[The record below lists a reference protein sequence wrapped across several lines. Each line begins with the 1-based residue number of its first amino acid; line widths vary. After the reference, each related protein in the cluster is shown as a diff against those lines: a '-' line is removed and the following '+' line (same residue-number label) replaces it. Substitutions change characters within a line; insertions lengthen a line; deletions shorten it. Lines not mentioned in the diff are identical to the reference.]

1 MKQIYKRVCPVC
13 GKEFETNVYNKK
25 TCSKECQVIHHRK
38 VSMICGKK
46 NPKSKKHFD
55 PIPCKQCGKMFTP
68 KSSINRLCSK
78 KCSKAFFNVGRK
90 VKVAPKVEC
99 PWCHKI
105 FERNGRFQRFCCSK
119 CAAEHARYLYLENK
133 CAENKLDQLGKIL
146 VNRWHRLE
154 LSDGIRATNKEP
166 WDALVCAYTL
176 SVPVEEVEKAF
187 SEYDDSIKN
196 GTERE
201 FYQCR

>member
-1 MKQIYKRVCPVC
+1 M
-13 GKEFETNVYNKK
+13 FTTKK

-38 VSMICGKK
+38 VLMNYKKK
-46 NPKSKKHFD
+46 NSKSKKRFD

-68 KSSINRLCSK
+68 KSSRNKFCSK
-78 KCSKAFFNVGRK
+78 KCNNHFFSFYRNRAKPLSKT
-90 VKVAPKVEC
+90 EC

-105 FERNGRFQRFCCSK
+105 FERSGRFQRFCCSK

-133 CAENKLDQLGKIL
+133 CAKNKLDQLGKIL
-146 VNRWHRLE
+146 VNRWHRLT
-154 LSDGIRATNKEP
+154 LSDGTRSTNKEP
-166 WDALVCAYTL
+166 WDAFKCAQTMM
-176 SVPVEEVEKAF
+176 VPIAEVERAF
-187 SEYDDSIKN
+187 AEYDAAIKN

>member
-1 MKQIYKRVCPVC
+1 MKQIYNRVCPVC
-13 GKEFETNVYNKK
+13 GKEFEARRKDQIY
-25 TCSKECQVIHHRK
+25 CSDKCKDTRNYQQRK
-38 VSMICGKK
+38 I
-46 NPKSKKHFD
+46 PKHFD

-68 KSSINRLCSK
+68 KSSRNKFCSK
-78 KCSKAFFNVGRK
+78 KCNNHFFSFYRNRAKPLSKT
-90 VKVAPKVEC
+90 EC

-105 FERNGRFQRFCCSK
+105 FERSGRFQRFCCSK

>member
-13 GKEFETNVYNKK
+13 GIEFETNVYNKK
-25 TCSKECQVIHHRK
+25 TCSKECQVLHHRK
-38 VSMICGKK
+38 VSMNYKKK
-46 NPKSKKHFD
+46 NSKSKKRFD

-68 KSSINRLCSK
+68 KSSINRFCSK
-78 KCSKAFFNVGRK
+78 ECSKAFFNVGRK
-90 VKVAPKVEC
+90 LKVAPKVEC

-105 FERNGRFQRFCCSK
+105 FERSGRFQRFCCSK

-146 VNRWHRLE
+146 VNRWHRLT
-154 LSDGIRATNKEP
+154 LSDGTRATNKEP
-166 WDALVCAYTL
+166 WDAFKCAQTMM
-176 SVPVEEVEKAF
+176 VPIAEVERAF
-187 SEYDDSIKN
+187 AEYDAAIKN

-201 FYQCR
+201 FYRV